1 MTALPALLCFCLSFQ
16 APTRDRWFAED
27 KAKHFV
33 ASFVATTMAASAAR
47 AAGLD
52 PHASAW
58 AGAGAASAV
67 GVWKELRDRRA
78 PGRTASLRDL
88 AWDGAGV
95 AAGVAVM
102 RRVR

>member
-1 MTALPALLCFCLSFQ
+1 MTFPALLCLCLSFQ
-16 APTRDRWFAED
+16 APTRDRWLAED

-33 ASFVATTMAASAAR
+33 ASFVATTVSASAAR

-58 AGAGAASAV
+58 AGAGAASAI
-67 GVWKELRDRRA
+67 GVWKEIRDRGVR
-78 PGRTASLRDL
+78 GETSSLRDL

-95 AAGVAVM
+95 AAGVVLM
-102 RRVR
+102 RQVR